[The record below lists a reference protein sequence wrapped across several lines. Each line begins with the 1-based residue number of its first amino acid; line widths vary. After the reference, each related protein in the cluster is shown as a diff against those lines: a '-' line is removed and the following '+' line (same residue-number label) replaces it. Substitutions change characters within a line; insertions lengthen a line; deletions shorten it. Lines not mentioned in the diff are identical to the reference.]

1 MKITFIQYLLF
12 GFVGVMTLWKLIPKI
27 LQYDLCPYKGHDK
40 LVLFLTRDAS
50 QEGHVYG
57 PRTFTL
63 WNLSHVVYYALG
75 AYLFPDKAF
84 LLWCLG
90 VVWEISEVFFNSSNL
105 LDILWNSIGILIGL
119 QLRN

>member
-1 MKITFIQYLLF
+1 MKISFNQYLLIGVF
-12 GFVGVMTLWKLIPKI
+12 GVFILWGLTKKL
-27 LQYDLCPYKGHDK
+27 LQYDLFPYKGQDK
-40 LVLFLTRDAS
+40 FVLFLTRNAS

-63 WNLSHVVYYALG
+63 WNLSHVLYYALG

-90 VVWEISEVFFNSSNL
+90 IVWEILEIPFNSSNL

-119 QLRN
+119 QLRK